1 MTAETRC
8 RGRIALLLSSALSTL
23 AGAARAKEESPLPR
37 YQLVGRMGLGLAF
50 NGAYVLWELDGDY
63 RLLPALLVG
72 ASVETVI
79 AHRIAGSGD
88 ACAEYTIPNCD
99 PYFAAIGPHI
109 EFQPFAESVIAPWA
123 GAGVNMTSL
132 SGRNVRAVAL
142 GTTLDVGVELRP
154 TRDLAIGAYA
164 KAMRF
169 LTDPYQADPE
179 RGSHIT
185 DGLSL
190 GLRVAGRF

>member
-1 MTAETRC
+1 MTPDTWR
-8 RGRIALLLSSALSTL
+8 RGRIALLFAIALSTL
-23 AGAARAKEESPLPR
+23 ASAALARPPR
-37 YQLVGRMGLGLAF
+37 YQLVARMGVGLAF
-50 NGAYVLWELDGDY
+50 NGAYLLGELDGDY

-72 ASVETVI
+72 ASFETVI

-88 ACAEYTIPNCD
+88 ACAEYTIPDCD

-109 EFQPFAESVIAPWA
+109 EFQPFAESVVSPWA

-132 SGRNVRAVAL
+132 SGPNVREVAL
-142 GTTLDVGVELRP
+142 GTTLDVGVDLCP
-154 TRDLAIGAYA
+154 TRDSAIGAYA
-164 KAMRF
+164 KAMWF
-169 LTDPYQADPE
+169 LTDPYQVDPE
-179 RGSHIT
+179 RGSGFL